1 MRLVLI
7 DAGGTISAVD
17 HGGGFEGGRLTEAT
31 LAAPRAVVPELQ
43 LDVRT
48 VYRGL
53 SEAMAFD
60 DAMAVVRAIVQAAS
74 EPGIDGVVVAHGTDA
89 MEETAFLTTLTCDLP
104 VPVVFTG
111 AQHTPD
117 DEDYDGLDNLTL
129 AVRAIAEGQAAG
141 KGPLIAFGGK
151 LLTGWRARKVHAQAL
166 VAFGPADAD
175 IQRAD
180 DAARARIACL
190 APCEDVEI
198 IALGLGAS
206 GRMVRAAAQS
216 GVRGLILQAMGCGN
230 ASDDVVNAVR
240 EAMLAGCLV
249 GVASSCFEG
258 EAVPYYA
265 SGRRLEHA
273 GALFMKEL
281 DPRRARVVLACALG
295 DGRTPDQAKALIE
308 PWLNRR

>member
-17 HGGGFEGGRLTEAT
+17 HGGGFEGGQLPEAT
-31 LAAPRAVVPELQ
+31 LAAPRDVVPDLQ

-60 DAMAVVRAIVQAAS
+60 DAMRVVRAIQAAAQ
-74 EPGIDGVVVAHGTDA
+74 EPDVDGILVAHGTDA
-89 MEETAFLTTLTCDLP
+89 MEETAFLATLTLSLDK
-104 VPVVFTG
+104 PVVFTG
-111 AQHTPD
+111 AQHTPV
-117 DEDYDGLDNLTL
+117 EADYDGLDNLTL
-129 AVRAIAEGQAAG
+129 AVRALAEGRATG
-141 KGPLIAFGGK
+141 SGPLIAFGGR

-166 VAFGPADAD
+166 TAFGPIDAD
-175 IQRAD
+175 ISEAET
-180 DAARARIACL
+180 AARSRIPCH
-190 APCEDVEI
+190 APSEDVEI

-206 GRMVRAAAQS
+206 GRMVRAAAKG

-230 ASDDVVNAVR
+230 ASDDVVVAVR
-240 EAMLAGCLV
+240 EAMQAGCLV
-249 GVASSCFEG
+249 AVASSCFEG
-258 EAVPYYA
+258 EAIPYYA
-265 SGRRLEHA
+265 SGRRLEEA

-295 DGRTPDQAKALIE
+295 DGRSPDQARAIVKD
-308 PWLNRR
+308 WL